1 MAAVGPAK
9 IGEFLQQH
17 HLAQS
22 LTLEEVQV
30 LAEYVTHAA
39 FRNGQII
46 AEWGTLGE
54 ALFFCVQGEMAIVHH
69 SADGNEVEVVR
80 VRQGQMAGE
89 MSFFDR
95 EPRSARIVARSE
107 DTQVLVLTRARYQ
120 RLKVERP
127 YITVNILEQ
136 AIISLDHLFRHL
148 SQDYS
153 DFSSYLYGKGSGKGR
168 Y

>member
-1 MAAVGPAK
+1 MPGIAHVEIAQ
-9 IGEFLQQH
+9 FLKQH

-22 LTLEEVQV
+22 LTISEIQI
-30 LAEYVTHAA
+30 LAEYVTHAQ
-39 FRNGQII
+39 FHMDQVI

-54 ALFFCVQGEMAIVHH
+54 ALFFCVKGEMAIVHH
-69 SADGNEVEVVR
+69 TADGDEVEVVR
-80 VRQGQMAGE
+80 VRDGEMAGE

-95 EPRSARIVARSE
+95 QPRSARILAKSD

-120 RLKVERP
+120 RLKVEKP

-148 SQDYS
+148 SQDYTG
-153 DFSSYLYGKGSGKGR
+153 FSTYIYGNGKG
-168 Y
+168 